1 MKILLTTEDAKY
13 AEAAVRALIRQIRP
27 EGAEVCVFHVVAPL
41 VVIPYGYMG
50 QAETLEAAQEARRK
64 EGKELAEHAAQ
75 QLRAAGFQVDPLLG
89 DGDPKTTILDKAQE
103 WNADVIFMGSH
114 GRRGIERFLIG
125 SVSEAVLRHA
135 SCSVELV
142 RAPVIEGA

>member
-1 MKILLTTEDAKY
+1 MRILLAIEDAKY
-13 AEAAVRALIRQIRP
+13 AEAAVHALVRQIRP

-41 VVIPYGYMG
+41 IIIPYGYMG
-50 QAETLEAAQEARRK
+50 QVETLEAAQEVRRK

-75 QLRAAGFQVDPLLG
+75 QLRVAGFQVHLLLG
-89 DGDPKTTILDKAQE
+89 DGDPKTAILDKAQE
-103 WNADVIFMGSH
+103 WNTDVIFMGSH

-135 SCSVELV
+135 RCSVEVV
-142 RAPVIEGA
+142 RTPAIKAP